1 MKPKLLKLRT
11 NVHMHDPTKFPNI
24 CFSKKKALNN
34 FCLFRF
40 KVSIH
45 KVFNQ
50 RTPSLKI
57 FHLEFYVIVQYHLHP
72 HFQQA
77 THVYFQVAQVQILK
91 KNWLVV
97 WKMTWGICKI
107 FIRTLEKVKIGT
119 FMGSFCSK

>member
-50 RTPSLKI
+50 RTPPLKI

-77 THVYFQVAQVQILK
+77 THVYFQVAQVQNLK
-91 KNWLVV
+91 KN
-97 WKMTWGICKI
+97 
-107 FIRTLEKVKIGT
+107 
-119 FMGSFCSK
+119 